1 MIQLVGCAGV
11 RRGRNEDDMRAI
23 MGEGRGEIKPAR
35 AMPGPR
41 WADVGRVVGY
51 NQLACGV
58 NRMGSKVEGLAMD
71 TMPCRT
77 GRVFGK
83 GTEGVKGQLRQ
94 GDEGMP
100 AIRGER
106 TMHRCKGR
114 DEVVFCRANGSLGGI
129 SAVLV
134 RGNMLK
140 CDILG
145 DEEGRELR
153 GSFVV

>member
-1 MIQLVGCAGV
+1 MC
-11 RRGRNEDDMRAI
+11 
-23 MGEGRGEIKPAR
+23 EGWGEIKTAR
-35 AMPGPR
+35 AMSGPR
-41 WADVGRVVGY
+41 GADVGRVVGDD
-51 NQLACGV
+51 QLACRV
-58 NRMGSKVEGLAMD
+58 DRMGSKVEGLAMY

-134 RGNMLK
+134 WGDMLK
-140 CDILG
+140 FYILG